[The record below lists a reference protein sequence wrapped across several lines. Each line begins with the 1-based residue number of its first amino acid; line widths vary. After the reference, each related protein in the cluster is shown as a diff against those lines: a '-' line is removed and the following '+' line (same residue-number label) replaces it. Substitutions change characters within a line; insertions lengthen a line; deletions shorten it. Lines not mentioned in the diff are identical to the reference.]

1 MLTLLNFW
9 KGLLLFRFLTQKIEG
24 NHLKYIVNLNMFI
37 PFCIYYVLTNFQNV
51 KSGEVLLNLDLVPHG
66 PVKPAPLQQQQS
78 LLSIQLVKANKLV
91 KSDLIGKSDPYAVL
105 KYGQQTAKTHTIN
118 KSQVKLNL
126 FWGFFLQIIYNFPN
140 IKC

>member
-1 MLTLLNFW
+1 M
-9 KGLLLFRFLTQKIEG
+9 
-24 NHLKYIVNLNMFI
+24 
-37 PFCIYYVLTNFQNV
+37 
-51 KSGEVLLNLDLVPHG
+51 LLNLDLVPHG

-91 KSDLIGKSDPYAVL
+91 KSDLIGKSDPYSVL

-118 KSQVKLNL
+118 NSQVKLNL

>member
-1 MLTLLNFW
+1 M
-9 KGLLLFRFLTQKIEG
+9 
-24 NHLKYIVNLNMFI
+24 
-37 PFCIYYVLTNFQNV
+37 

-118 KSQVKLNL
+118 NSQVKKKKKNICS
-126 FWGFFLQIIYNFPN
+126 FFTKHSRSRQETI
-140 IKC
+140 CVRSTAT